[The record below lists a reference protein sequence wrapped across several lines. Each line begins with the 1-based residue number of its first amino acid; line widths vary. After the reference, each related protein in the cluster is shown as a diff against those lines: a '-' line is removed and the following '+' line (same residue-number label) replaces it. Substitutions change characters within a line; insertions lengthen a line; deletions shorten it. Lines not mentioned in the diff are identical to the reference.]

1 MVKDFEYVEKV
12 DSRFDISTARLYSAA
27 DSATHTGI
35 ATTRT
40 DSEQQRIPLR
50 IGTAIGPGSLS
61 LPIHARNRQEQHPA
75 QRVTGLDSL
84 DIENI

>member
-1 MVKDFEYVEKV
+1 M
-12 DSRFDISTARLYSAA
+12 A
-27 DSATHTGI
+27 DEIKNILGAK
-35 ATTRT
+35 A
-40 DSEQQRIPLR
+40 
-50 IGTAIGPGSLS
+50 GTAVFIRVLFATVRSGSLFKIFHSLPRCYFDRTCTSGPGSLS

>member
-1 MVKDFEYVEKV
+1 MWSGPGVCGLKDLVRFQSLGGLPYLNMS
-12 DSRFDISTARLYSAA
+12 SRLPRI
-27 DSATHTGI
+27 
-35 ATTRT
+35 
-40 DSEQQRIPLR
+40 QQRIPLR

>member
-1 MVKDFEYVEKV
+1 MAQGDETHKSKV
-12 DSRFDISTARLYSAA
+12 NPP
-27 DSATHTGI
+27 
-35 ATTRT
+35 